1 MLGKLFGV
9 PQRIHE
15 SVVETALQSQRII
28 IADMVKKNGELLA
41 ERADMEATIRQAF
54 SDLRQLQ
61 EQNLELMKSRNVA
74 PPAPAPGQTV
84 AHSVRRPA
92 YAQSSIAGRHAL
104 KRPAP
109 KEADS
114 PSAVELLGDPA

>member
-1 MLGKLFGV
+1 MFTIFGV

-28 IADMVKKNGELLA
+28 IADLVKKNGELLA

-54 SDLRQLQ
+54 SDLNQLRGQ
-61 EQNLELMKSRNVA
+61 LELMKRG
-74 PPAPAPGQTV
+74 PAPAPVQPPGAQAQHTP
-84 AHSVRRPA
+84 RRPA

-104 KRPAP
+104 KRPEP
-109 KEADS
+109 KPESEASVD
-114 PSAVELLGDPA
+114 LLGEPA

>member
-1 MLGKLFGV
+1 MLKLFGV

-28 IADMVKKNGELLA
+28 IADLVKKNGELLA

-54 SDLRQLQ
+54 SDLNQLRGQ
-61 EQNLELMKSRNVA
+61 LELMKRGPAAA
-74 PPAPAPGQTV
+74 PVQPGAQAQHTP
-84 AHSVRRPA
+84 RRPA

-109 KEADS
+109 KEEDAPTVD
-114 PSAVELLGDPA
+114 LLGEPA